1 MQSFDRLNHSS
12 LVLEWKR
19 LKLLVSVLS
28 GAIFLGFRRSRFQKS
43 KRTASCTSRFGS
55 AAVNP
60 RGALGDTLAVPCAW
74 NGGPNVAPTMLL
86 TLAKLVRFVTLKP
99 SAVKRKA
106 RCSLILNT
114 RAKRTSNVR

>member
-1 MQSFDRLNHSS
+1 MQSFERLNHTS

-19 LKLLVSVLS
+19 LKLLDSVLS
-28 GAIFLGFRRSRFQKS
+28 GANFWRFRRSRFQKS
-43 KRTASCTSRFGS
+43 KRTPSCTSRSGD

-60 RGALGDTLAVPCAW
+60 RGALGERLDVPWAW

-99 SAVKRKA
+99 SAVKRKV

-114 RAKRTSNVR
+114 RAKRTSNDR

>member
-1 MQSFDRLNHSS
+1 D
-12 LVLEWKR
+12 
-19 LKLLVSVLS
+19 SVLS
-28 GAIFLGFRRSRFQKS
+28 SRRGKVNADVQPDRFRHSRSETTAAFQKS
-43 KRTASCTSRFGS
+43 KRIPSCISRFGN

-60 RGALGDTLAVPCAW
+60 RGALGERSAVPCAW

-106 RCSLILNT
+106 RCSLTLNT
-114 RAKRTSNVR
+114 RAKRTSNDR